1 MQATIKLAL
10 EPEWECRFE
19 ANAYGFRPGRNRVHA
34 ITAIHTTLSRR
45 GSSTWILDADIS
57 GCFDNIRH
65 DALLDRLPMFT
76 NVIRRWLKA
85 GVMEFGRKSETLS
98 GTPQGGI
105 ISPLLANIA
114 LDGLERLFGAEN
126 SRGKH
131 VSPAS
136 RKGLNRGL
144 NVIRYADDFVV
155 TAPSKEVL
163 QEHVIPKIAEF
174 LASRGLE
181 LREAK
186 TRIVHVDDGF
196 DFLGFNVR
204 RFNRKL
210 LIRPAKDKVTMH
222 LRSIRA
228 YPGSHQQ
235 TPAGQ
240 VIRDLNPVIR
250 GWVNYYRHVVAKETP
265 AKRTTGRGTWFG
277 DGPNGDTQTSLPS
290 GSSNAT
296 SATMASGPSSGVTR
310 NSCAARTRRSRA
322 M

>member
-19 ANAYGFRPGRNRVHA
+19 ANSYGFRPGRNTMDA

-45 GSSTWILDADIS
+45 GSSTWVLDADIS
-57 GCFDNIRH
+57 GCGGTIRH

-85 GVMEFGRKSETLS
+85 GVVEFGRKSETLS

-126 SRGKH
+126 ARGKH

-136 RKGLNRGL
+136 RKGLHRGL

-163 QEHVIPKIAEF
+163 QEHGFPKVAEF

-181 LREAK
+181 LSEAK
-186 TRIVHVDDGF
+186 TRIVHVDEGF

-210 LIRPAKDKVTMH
+210 LTRPAKDKVTMY

-228 YPGSHQQ
+228 YLKSHQQ
-235 TPAGQ
+235 TPAGR

-265 AKRTTGRGTWFG
+265 VKRTTGRGTWFG
-277 DGPNGDTQTSLPS
+277 DGPNGDTQTSPPS

-296 SATMASGPSSGVTR
+296 SATMASGLLRG
-310 NSCAARTRRSRA
+310 
-322 M
+322 